1 MGRPAT
7 YRRFYCETDSLF
19 FAKNVGLICLFRRL
33 AWRDPKTLHLLPLQG
48 QRSPVTPYFFWPK
61 EEAWDLMK
69 ETLEGESS
77 WIPEE

>member
-1 MGRPAT
+1 MKHRA
-7 YRRFYCETDSLF
+7 
-19 FAKNVGLICLFRRL
+19 
-33 AWRDPKTLHLLPLQG
+33 AWISPLSLQG